1 MQLQSTQIIKYT
13 LPRASAAS
21 VKIFALLVNVCIK
34 LRWNKYSCYMSVDG
48 DCDSLV
54 RVIVG
59 DSVAVEVIYKVNT
72 A

>member
-1 MQLQSTQIIKYT
+1 
-13 LPRASAAS
+13 
-21 VKIFALLVNVCIK
+21 
-34 LRWNKYSCYMSVDG
+34 MSVDG

-72 A
+72 ALQDGNRESTWSSCYGDEPQ